1 MNNSVSKFW
10 NGTRWVYPY
19 YLYPKIWNG
28 TQWVQGIPKSWSG
41 TAWNGAQTTWP
52 IDPALIVSNIPS
64 FSFGINNGTGSDHS
78 SSWFLNTSPT
88 DPFYILGGYHNT
100 SNGSSD
106 VTLSGGSVA
115 GGASGDAS
123 SSSPLGTVIRF
134 QQFLSRYCLT
144 GSLTG
149 VTWAQAWIE
158 HQPQSSGWLTMVW
171 NNVSNWTLATTGG
184 TEGTYAGGS
193 NGLQWRNGTGDSRL
207 ALAMAAPG
215 TGFVAAA
222 IQLMLKYAKVYD
234 PRSQLLLNKLQ
245 TYSWTTSNIT
255 SNFTDFASWVSA
267 NGSSGGG
274 SALDTWTLTVGSYP
288 LINGVTINGY
298 NSGLAGTLS
307 PATSSVFGGA
317 SVGFIED
324 INGVS
329 MFFGVNSTATQA
341 QFTTLTVNGT
351 VYSSS
356 AATFT
361 WTGSLAEWNWTEPNG
376 NPFPA
381 VGQTCIVTL
390 T

>member
-1 MNNSVSKFW
+1 MNNSVLKFW

-41 TAWNGAQTTWP
+41 TAWNG
-52 IDPALIVSNIPS
+52 
-64 FSFGINNGTGSDHS
+64 
-78 SSWFLNTSPT
+78 
-88 DPFYILGGYHNT
+88 
-100 SNGSSD
+100 
-106 VTLSGGSVA
+106 
-115 GGASGDAS
+115 
-123 SSSPLGTVIRF
+123 
-134 QQFLSRYCLT
+134 
-144 GSLTG
+144 
-149 VTWAQAWIE
+149 
-158 HQPQSSGWLTMVW
+158 
-171 NNVSNWTLATTGG
+171 
-184 TEGTYAGGS
+184 
-193 NGLQWRNGTGDSRL
+193 
-207 ALAMAAPG
+207 
-215 TGFVAAA
+215 
-222 IQLMLKYAKVYD
+222 
-234 PRSQLLLNKLQ
+234 
-245 TYSWTTSNIT
+245 
-255 SNFTDFASWVSA
+255 
-267 NGSSGGG
+267 SSGGG
-274 SALDTWTLTVGSYP
+274 GGGALDTWTLTVGSYP
-288 LINGVTINGY
+288 LIKGGTGTINGY